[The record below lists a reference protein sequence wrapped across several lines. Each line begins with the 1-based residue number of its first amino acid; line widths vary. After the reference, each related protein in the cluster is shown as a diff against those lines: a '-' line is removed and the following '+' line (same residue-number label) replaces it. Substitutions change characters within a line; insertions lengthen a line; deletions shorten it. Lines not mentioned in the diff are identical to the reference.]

1 MGNSKRQKADFVVA
15 RDYREG
21 KRKMITNGCRV
32 SFWGKENI
40 LKLVTVTIAQLC
52 ECIKLSL
59 NYFKI
64 LWIILKCHFLKTVP
78 YCGYSF
84 SAKGSSAKSLLLR
97 MVMWA
102 GMGWHEM
109 RWGLAEVRRSLE
121 VQPLE
126 AIKVVLMRLLGSFPR
141 SMSLGKSEGHL
152 WAVPWLPTRV
162 GPPRSHKGSR
172 HNNQNSLYPSCTNA

>member
-21 KRKMITNGCRV
+21 KRKMITNGYRV

-64 LWIILKCHFLKTVP
+64 L
-78 YCGYSF
+78 
-84 SAKGSSAKSLLLR
+84 
-97 MVMWA
+97 
-102 GMGWHEM
+102 
-109 RWGLAEVRRSLE
+109 
-121 VQPLE
+121 
-126 AIKVVLMRLLGSFPR
+126 
-141 SMSLGKSEGHL
+141 
-152 WAVPWLPTRV
+152 
-162 GPPRSHKGSR
+162 
-172 HNNQNSLYPSCTNA
+172 